1 MMHKLLILDFKDVK
15 SNKHQIQ
22 MSEAAFLHYDLKL
35 IEPSFGCALTD
46 LIIELD
52 YLRKK
57 PLGGST
63 HPKVFFQL
71 KHIFHTLESIGSARI
86 EGNNTTVAEYIETKL
101 SETKNVPPSIK
112 EIQNIEKAMAF
123 IEENVK
129 DYPINRA
136 FLSKMHKMIV
146 DGLLP
151 SPNGEGD
158 GTPGEYRKTNLKI
171 NKSSHKPPEWLRIED
186 YMTELLDFV
195 NREDSP
201 KYDLLKTAIA
211 HHRFV
216 WIHPYGNGNGRT
228 VRLFTYAML
237 VKTGFNVN
245 VGRIINPTAVFC
257 SNRNDYYTNLSEA
270 DKGTDEGIITWI
282 EYVLKG
288 LKEEIEKI
296 DKLLDY
302 KFLRKEILIPTI
314 SHSLERKYIT
324 DVEGK
329 ILKKAVEMQVIQAA
343 DVKEFFAGKADAEVS
358 RQIRKLIDKKMLAP
372 EKEGTRKYVLR
383 FDNSY
388 LLRSVMKSLGEKGFL
403 PVRDEV

>member
-1 MMHKLLILDFKDVK
+1 
-15 SNKHQIQ
+15 
-22 MSEAAFLHYDLKL
+22 MSEAKFTHYDLKL
-35 IEPSFGCALTD
+35 IEPTFGSSLTD

-57 PLGGST
+57 QFGGST

-86 EGNNTTVAEYIETKL
+86 EGNNTTIAEYIETKL
-101 SETKNVPPSIK
+101 ADNKVVPQSIR
-112 EIQNIEKAMAF
+112 EIQNIERAMAF
-123 IEENVK
+123 IEENIN

-136 FLSKMHKMIV
+136 FLSEMHKQIV

-151 SPNGEGD
+151 PPDGEGD
-158 GTPGEYRKTNLKI
+158 TSPGDYRKVNLKI
-171 NKSSHKPPEWLRIED
+171 NKSLHIPPEWLTLED
-186 YMTELLDFV
+186 YMNELLAFV
-195 NREDSP
+195 NKEDSP

-216 WIHPYGNGNGRT
+216 WIHPFGNGNGRT

-237 VKTGFNVN
+237 VKAGFNVN

-257 SNRNDYYTNLSEA
+257 SNRNDYYNYLSEA
-270 DKGTDEGIITWI
+270 DKGTDVGLIAWI

-288 LKEEIEKI
+288 LKDEIEKI

-302 KFLRKEILIPTI
+302 NFLRKEILLPAI

-324 DVEGK
+324 DVESK
-329 ILKKAVEMQVIQAA
+329 VLRKVVDQQVIQAS
-343 DVKEFFAGKADAEVS
+343 DVKVHFKGKSDAQVS
-358 RQIRKLIDKKMLAP
+358 RELKKMIDNKMLIP
-372 EKEGTRKYVLR
+372 EKDGSRKYVLR
-383 FDNSY
+383 FDNNY
-388 LLRSVMKSLGEKGFL
+388 LLRSIIKSLGDMGFL
-403 PVRDEV
+403 PIRDEL